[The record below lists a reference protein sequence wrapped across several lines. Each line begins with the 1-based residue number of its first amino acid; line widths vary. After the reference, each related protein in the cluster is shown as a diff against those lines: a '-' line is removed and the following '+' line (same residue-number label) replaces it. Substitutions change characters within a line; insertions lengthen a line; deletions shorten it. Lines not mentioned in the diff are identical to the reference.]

1 MLCDPW
7 KNILP
12 FPTRRLNTNNLY
24 THFFM
29 HLTLDQIRL
38 THPHLYQAFST
49 LADGERHLHSI
60 SELDRYWERL
70 KQPVQKVIMAGDSM
84 PKEARIS
91 GEYDLV
97 YAGGTLS
104 LLHAGVMAKKYGRKV
119 MVFDR
124 QTPAKST
131 RDWNISRNELLNLS
145 AIGLLTESEV
155 DSVIVNR
162 YKTGWVEFY
171 QPDGLQKRLTIEN
184 VLDCAV
190 DADMLLALAKERVLA
205 VAGSALL
212 AETTFTNCYQFDDH
226 IVVQVEDRQG
236 KSFWYKAKVLVDVM
250 GILSP
255 IAMQLNKGFP
265 QTHVCPT
272 VGTIATG
279 FENVD
284 FDTGEILASLGPAD
298 TSSGKGR
305 QLIWEGFPAKDKQY
319 ITYLFFYDE
328 ADSQNDKSLLSLF
341 ETYFRTL
348 PEYKKPGPDFVI
360 HRPVYGIIPAFCH
373 DGFNRTR
380 EIADDRIILFG
391 DAASLGSPLTF
402 CGFGSMVRNLHHLT
416 ADLDRALSENN
427 MSKKHL
433 EQINAYEP
441 NVASMANL
449 MKFMCF
455 NAATDEPNFVNDLMN
470 NVMIVL
476 DDLPRHYR
484 EAMFRDEMKIEEL
497 AVVMLRLA
505 WRYPKVLAVT
515 FDKLG
520 AQGSL
525 GFFKNMVGWVFSSV
539 R

>member
-1 MLCDPW
+1 MSLS
-7 KNILP
+7 
-12 FPTRRLNTNNLY
+12 LN
-24 THFFM
+24 H
-29 HLTLDQIRL
+29 IRL
-38 THPHLYQAFST
+38 THPNLYRVFST
-49 LADGERHLHSI
+49 LADGEQHLHRI
-60 SELDRYWERL
+60 MELDRYWERL
-70 KQPVQKVIMAGDSM
+70 KQPVRQVIMAGDTL

-104 LLHAGVMAKKYGRKV
+104 LLHAAVMAGKYGRKV
-119 MVFDR
+119 MIFDR

-155 DSVIVNR
+155 DSVIVRR

-171 QPDGLQKRLTIEN
+171 QPDGSQKRLQMEN

-190 DADMLLALAKERVLA
+190 SADMLLALARDKVLA
-205 VAGSALL
+205 ASGSTLL
-212 AETTFTNCYQFDDH
+212 SETSFTCCYQFDDH

-236 KSFWYKAKVLVDVM
+236 KPSWYRAKVLVDVM

-255 IAMQLNKGFP
+255 IAMQLNEGMP

-272 VGTIATG
+272 VGTIASG

-284 FDTGEILASLGPAD
+284 FDIGEILVSLGPAD

-305 QLIWEGFPAKDKQY
+305 QLIWEGFPAKERQF

-328 ADSQNDKSLLSLF
+328 ADSLNDKSLLSLF

-348 PEYKKPGPDFVI
+348 PEYKKPGADFMI
-360 HRPVYGIIPAFCH
+360 HRPVYGIIPAYCH

-380 EIADDRIILFG
+380 EIADDHIILFG

-416 ADLDRALSENN
+416 ADLDRALIDNN
-427 MSKKHL
+427 LSKKHL
-433 EQINAYEP
+433 EKISAYEP

-449 MKFMCF
+449 MKYMCF

-470 NVMIVL
+470 EVMIVL
-476 DDLPRHYR
+476 DDLPQHYR
-484 EAMFRDEMKIEEL
+484 QAMFRDEMKIEEL
-497 AVVMLRLA
+497 AMVMLRLA
-505 WRYPKVLAVT
+505 WRYPKVLNVT
-515 FDKLG
+515 WDKLG
-520 AQGSL
+520 VQGSL
-525 GFFKNMVGWVFSSV
+525 GFFKNIVGWAFSAV

>member
-1 MLCDPW
+1 MSLS
-7 KNILP
+7 
-12 FPTRRLNTNNLY
+12 LN
-24 THFFM
+24 H
-29 HLTLDQIRL
+29 IRL
-38 THPHLYQAFST
+38 THPNLYRAFST
-49 LADGERHLHSI
+49 IEDGERHLHRI
-60 SELDRYWERL
+60 IELDRYWECL
-70 KQPVQKVIMAGDSM
+70 KQPVRQVIMAGDTL
-84 PKEARIS
+84 PKEAHIS

-104 LLHAGVMAKKYGRKV
+104 LLHAAVMAGKYCRKV
-119 MVFDR
+119 MIFDR

-155 DSVIVNR
+155 DSVIVRR

-171 QPDGLQKRLTIEN
+171 QPDGSQKRLQMEN

-190 DADMLLALAKERVLA
+190 SADMLLALARDKVLA
-205 VAGSALL
+205 ASGSTLL
-212 AETTFTNCYQFDDH
+212 SETSFTCCYQFDDH

-236 KSFWYKAKVLVDVM
+236 KPSWYRAKVLVDVM

-255 IAMQLNKGFP
+255 IAMQLNEGMP

-272 VGTIATG
+272 VGTIASG

-284 FDTGEILASLGPAD
+284 FDIGEILVSLGPAD

-305 QLIWEGFPAKDKQY
+305 QLIWEGFPAKERQF

-328 ADSQNDKSLLSLF
+328 ADSLNDKSLLSLF

-348 PEYKKPGPDFVI
+348 PEYKKPGADFMI
-360 HRPVYGIIPAFCH
+360 HRPVYGIIPAYCH

-380 EIADDRIILFG
+380 EIADDHIILFG

-416 ADLDRALSENN
+416 ADLDRALIDNN
-427 MSKKHL
+427 LSKKHL
-433 EQINAYEP
+433 EKISAYEP

-449 MKFMCF
+449 MKYMCF

-470 NVMIVL
+470 EVMIVL
-476 DDLPRHYR
+476 DDLPQHYR
-484 EAMFRDEMKIEEL
+484 QAMFRDEMKIEEL
-497 AVVMLRLA
+497 AMVMLRLA
-505 WRYPKVLAVT
+505 WRYPKVLNVT
-515 FDKLG
+515 WDKLG
-520 AQGSL
+520 VQGSL
-525 GFFKNMVGWVFSSV
+525 GFFKNIVGWAFSAV